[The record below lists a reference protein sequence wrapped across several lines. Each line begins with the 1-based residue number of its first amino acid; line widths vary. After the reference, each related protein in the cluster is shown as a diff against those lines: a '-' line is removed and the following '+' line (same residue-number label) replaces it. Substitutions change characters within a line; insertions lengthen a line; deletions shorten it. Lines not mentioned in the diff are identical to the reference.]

1 MNLRHLGLGLV
12 LAGLGVVTLLVL
24 AVLFRIKTKPADKEK
39 DKLLNIEVDDGDG
52 DDDGKKEQARAV
64 VITPRSR
71 TTADN
76 IDNFRRSM
84 EDASPLTST
93 LRKRSSAGSLL
104 ERRPSIIS
112 RVLRGSPTT
121 SPTGALEDAAPVSPK
136 AAAITLLSPEPKQI
150 HAHNS
155 LDGHFDSVESLAFS
169 QEEGYFATG
178 GGPEDGFI
186 RLYEKKLPKDLNI
199 GPIRHV
205 INVRQDCQKHD
216 TASALSFAVDEGKKT
231 TLLLAGTKAE
241 RFLMGYKIS
250 RNSSTLPQ
258 LMFCIETGHGG
269 PISSVV
275 GFIPRTAVNYADPGV
290 WFATL
295 AVGTR
300 EVKLWGMKTPGH
312 GPLLVI
318 EAECWAA
325 KLRVSPNGRFLA
337 VLSNGAGPGQ
347 LFELR
352 ADPKTGSLKAL
363 KQKLNIPISESLA
376 LVPPSPIN
384 AGGGT
389 GGGVL
394 PRLAKASEFQVCQDL
409 HFAPDNGKCTVACC
423 RSDSAL
429 WIGSAVVGSPEAS
442 WELQVLLRPESLQ
455 GTPSHLLTLVHH
467 PGKTTRVLVAK
478 GKDVYFFDHSLVL
491 LGVLRGRR
499 EDGDVIGM
507 ELSPTADLLV
517 VVAFGGSVARVVS
530 VC

>member
-12 LAGLGVVTLLVL
+12 LAGLGVVTLIVL
-24 AVLFRIKTKPADKEK
+24 AVLFRIKTKPVDKEK
-39 DKLLNIEVDDGDG
+39 DKLLRIVVDEH
-52 DDDGKKEQARAV
+52 DDDAKEEQAQARAV

-76 IDNFRRSM
+76 IDNFRKSM
-84 EDASPLTST
+84 EDSSPLTST
-93 LRKRSSAGSLL
+93 LRKRTSATSLL

-121 SPTGALEDAAPVSPK
+121 SPTALEDVVPVSPR
-136 AAAITLLSPEPKQI
+136 ATAVTLLSSDPKPI
-150 HAHNS
+150 YAHNS

-186 RLYEKKLPKDLNI
+186 RLYDKKLPKDLNI

-216 TASALSFAVDEGKKT
+216 TASALSFAMDEGKKT

-250 RNSSTLPQ
+250 RNSNTLPQ

-275 GFIPRTAVNYADPGV
+275 GFIPRKAVNYADPGV
-290 WFATL
+290 WFATS
-295 AVGTR
+295 AMGTR
-300 EVKLWGMKTPGH
+300 EVKLWGMKHPSH

-318 EAECWAA
+318 DAECWAA
-325 KLRVSPNGRFLA
+325 KLRVSPNGQFLA
-337 VLSNGAGPGQ
+337 VLSNGGGPGQ

-352 ADPKTGSLKAL
+352 VDPKTGSLKAL

-376 LVPPSPIN
+376 LTPQSPIS
-384 AGGGT
+384 ASGSS
-389 GGGVL
+389 GGVL
-394 PRLAKASEFQVCQDL
+394 PRLAKASEFQICQDL

-423 RSDSAL
+423 RSDSAI
-429 WIGSAVVGSPEAS
+429 WIGSAMVGSPEAS

-530 VC
+530 VA